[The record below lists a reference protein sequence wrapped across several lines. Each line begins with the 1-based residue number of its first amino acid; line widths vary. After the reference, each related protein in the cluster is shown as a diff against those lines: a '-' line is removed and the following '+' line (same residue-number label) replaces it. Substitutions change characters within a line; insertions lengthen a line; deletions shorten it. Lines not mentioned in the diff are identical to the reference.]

1 MNKLVAWRMSS
12 RAAVWCVAAMVSIV
26 PGRALAQTTLVGD
39 RLRLNGGPCVLS
51 SLDGTPDKLV
61 FSVCPVLTTA
71 PSTNLTVQ
79 PTGDLVL
86 APVGR
91 DIVPDTGYTQNLGAL
106 SNKYLTLHA
115 AELWVE
121 TLVAQNTIATI
132 GGRVLVAPTTTLT
145 ADLAPGATTL
155 SVKHNQMSQDD
166 RVYLEADGKVEW
178 LSIESAPIGSGPY
191 TYTVARDL
199 DGSGANQW
207 YAGDAVLN
215 TGGLGD
221 GFIDLYSVSGV
232 LAGVGPTVVGNV
244 RTNWPYNNI
253 APRWAIGELNGLFNY
268 SSSTFGFAAG
278 DGSGTHVTADA
289 TNGFRIRNGT
299 TNKLVADTSGNLTL
313 TGDLS
318 VGTAGVV
325 RSGTASGLLTGD
337 GFWIQ
342 GGATPSFRI
351 GNPGG
356 NRLVYDSTT
365 GLLNVFGNGS
375 GLTSIGPG
383 SLTVGA
389 GRNIVRNS
397 DCTVGTADWSAF
409 TTSGQPLVF
418 STSYPNF
425 SLNGSGGTCYMQL
438 GGSPSTGSASEAFLT
453 TVIPV
458 QPGSRYE
465 GSAYVGGVRT
475 GGTFLY
481 IQWTAAD
488 GTTLIGVSN
497 GNSCAATIVNGLTLT
512 QYCRSG
518 VVAAVPAG
526 AYNARLVI
534 HTDHSGGNDPFVF
547 FVHSYFGEAGIA
559 QTELTPW
566 GPAGV
571 TEIIGGL
578 IRTGT
583 ILSSHLSVG
592 TLSAISAN
600 MGTVTAG
607 SMTGVTAMFG
617 GGVTLN
623 SSGITLTEGN
633 GAVNQVKWT
642 GGSAIY
648 EFVALNLTATTDVVM
663 STGSGG
669 AVIMNTNNQVRP
681 QNGNTTDLG
690 ASSAPWRI
698 GYLRDITLGTGTI
711 TKSGWSGGGDRALCV
726 DNSGVV
732 YAASGAS
739 CP

>member
-1 MNKLVAWRMSS
+1 MNKWGVWRMSS
-12 RAAVWCVAAMVSIV
+12 RALWGVVVLVSLFH
-26 PGRALAQTTLVGD
+26 GRLLAQTTLVGD

-145 ADLAPGATTL
+145 ADLAPGATTIE
-155 SVKHNQMSQDD
+155 VKHNQMAQDD

-178 LSIESAPIGSGPY
+178 LSIESAPSGSGPY
-191 TYTVARDL
+191 TYTVARNL
-199 DGSGANQW
+199 DGSGPNQW

-253 APRWAIGELNGLFNY
+253 APRWAIGELNGLYNY
-268 SSSTFGFAAG
+268 SASTFGFAAG
-278 DGSGTHVTADA
+278 DAAGTHVTVDA
-289 TNGFRIRNGT
+289 ANGFRIRSGT
-299 TNKLVADTSGNLTL
+299 TNKLVADTSGNLSL
-313 TGDLS
+313 TGDLA
-318 VGTAGVV
+318 VGTSGVV
-325 RSGTASGLLTGD
+325 RSGTATGLLTGD

-342 GGATPSFRI
+342 GGATPAFRI
-351 GNPGG
+351 GNPAG
-356 NRLVYDSTT
+356 NRLVYDAST
-365 GLLNVFGNGS
+365 GQLNLFGNGG

-389 GRNIVRNS
+389 GRNIVRNA
-397 DCTVGTADWSAF
+397 DCAASTADWSAF
-409 TTSGQPLVF
+409 TTSGQTLTF
-418 STSYPNF
+418 SRSYPNF
-425 SLNGSGGTCYMQL
+425 SLNGAGGTCYLQL
-438 GGSPSTGSASEAFLT
+438 GGSPANGTASEAFLT

-465 GSAYVGGVRT
+465 GSAYLGGVRT
-475 GGTFLY
+475 GGTFLS

-488 GTTLIGVSN
+488 GTTFIGSSN
-497 GNSCAATIVNGLTLT
+497 GNTCAATIVNGLTLD

-518 VVAAVPAG
+518 VVATAPAG
-526 AYNARLVI
+526 AYNARLII
-534 HTDHSGGNDPFVF
+534 HTDHNGTNDPFVF
-547 FVHSYFGEAGIA
+547 FVHAYFGEAGIA

-578 IRTGT
+578 VRTGT
-583 ILSSHLSVG
+583 IQATHLSVG

-600 MGTVTAG
+600 LGTVTAG
-607 SMTGVTAMFG
+607 SMTGVTATFG
-617 GGVTLN
+617 GAVTLDGN
-623 SSGITLTEGN
+623 GISLTEGS
-633 GAVNQVKWT
+633 GVVNRVKWT
-642 GGSAIY
+642 GGSHIY
-648 EFVALNLTATTDVVM
+648 EFVALNIVGTTDVAI
-663 STGSGG
+663 STGG
-669 AVIMNTNNQVRP
+669 AASVTMNTSAVRP
-681 QNGNTTDLG
+681 QSNNVTDLG
-690 ASSAPWRI
+690 GASANWRDAYI
-698 GYLRDITLGTGTI
+698 RDVILGSGTI
-711 TKSGWSGGGDRALCV
+711 TKSGWAGGGSRAVCV
-726 DNSGVV
+726 DNGGAV
-732 YAASGAS
+732 YAATGAT